1 MATQTPRP
9 TTPRL
14 APTGEDDWDDDT
26 RVLLD
31 RLDRANIFTTLAHHP
46 DLLRRWLR
54 FGSHVLIQNTLPP
67 RERELVILRVGWRCT
82 AEYEFGQHRV
92 LGGVVGLTDDEI
104 VAVTAESPSA
114 GDSWSESDLELLRAA
129 DELVDDFCLTDA
141 TWAALTARW
150 STQQVLD
157 LIFTVGQYT
166 LVSMALNSLGVQL
179 DDGLTGFPTAEEGS

>member
-26 RVLLD
+26 RALLD
-31 RLDRANIFTTLAHHP
+31 QLDRANIFTTLAHHP

-104 VAVTAESPSA
+104 VAVTAAEPAAA
-114 GDSWSESDLELLRAA
+114 GWSDADLELLAAA

-150 STQQVLD
+150 YTQQVLD

-179 DDGLTGFPTAEEGS
+179 DDGLTGFPEQGGAS